1 MAFNPLYAACIRR
14 AAQRL
19 GGYDALAAR
28 LKVSGALLER
38 WASSEGGASEAL
50 FLKIVDILLEETPP
64 PPSNPPPGD
73 ARRL

>member
-28 LKVSGALLER
+28 LKVPVALLER
-38 WASSEGGASEAL
+38 WASSEGGASAAV

-73 ARRL
+73 ASRL